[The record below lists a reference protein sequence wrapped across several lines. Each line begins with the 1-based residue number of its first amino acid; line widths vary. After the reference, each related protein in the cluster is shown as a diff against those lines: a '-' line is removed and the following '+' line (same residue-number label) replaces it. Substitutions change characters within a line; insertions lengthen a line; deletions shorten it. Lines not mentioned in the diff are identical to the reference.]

1 MSWARFKRL
10 SSKKDLTRYRRATT
24 FDGGGSD
31 GPLLDVYGGA
41 AAAYSL
47 RQLSVNYTGSAIRV
61 RRSSD
66 NAEQDIGF
74 SDGLLDTASL
84 SSFCG
89 ADNGFVTSWY
99 DQSGNSNNATQITAI
114 NQPRIYD
121 SSTGLITLGGQPAL
135 DFNSSFDFF
144 VDYLNMP
151 NFSTF
156 QNVTV
161 ASVIGDLLS
170 SNFPSDNFSTYYVK
184 YDLWQA
190 GLNATSFGP
199 IVTTHQLNFLLAT
212 NGANTLYNNNTAP
225 SASPVTGAGSAGAI
239 SKIGARADLNNQT
252 FMQGKF
258 QELVIYQL
266 DQTANRL
273 GIQNNINSHYNIY

>member
-1 MSWARFKRL
+1 M
-10 SSKKDLTRYRRATT
+10 
-24 FDGGGSD
+24 
-31 GPLLDVYGGA
+31 P
-41 AAAYSL
+41 
-47 RQLSVNYTGSAIRV
+47 
-61 RRSSD
+61 
-66 NAEQDIGF
+66 
-74 SDGLLDTASL
+74 
-84 SSFCG
+84 
-89 ADNGFVTSWY
+89 
-99 DQSGNSNNATQITAI
+99 
-114 NQPRIYD
+114 
-121 SSTGLITLGGQPAL
+121 LITLGGQPAL

-170 SNFPSDNFSTYYVK
+170 SNFPRVYDLYDGANHLQFLFDNFSTYYVK